1 MKDFLVARAYFL
13 GWFIV
18 RRISE
23 RSATSLFRKIGMWMF
38 SRNGK
43 SVDRLRSNLARVFPA
58 MGSQELDDLVRRGVL
73 SYMRYWMETFRSP
86 DWNRERILSTVTVAN
101 EHLLMDPIKNKSGV
115 VVSLPHAGNWDHAGS
130 YFCSRGAELVTV
142 AEILKPRALFEKF
155 LAYRQEIGMEVLPL
169 DSRAFPTLMQRARDG
184 KLIALVADRD
194 LSASGIDVDFFGG
207 VARMPAGPAIVA
219 IRTGIPLVTAFVAY
233 TESGIHVDLREIL
246 IPGGADEAARV
257 KATVQL
263 CADNFADG
271 IKNSPQ
277 DWHMMQR
284 IWVDRDFVERR

>member
-1 MKDFLVARAYFL
+1 MKDFFVARAYFF
-13 GWFIV
+13 GWSIV

-23 RSATSLFRKIGMWMF
+23 RGATSLFRKIGMWMF

-86 DWNRERILSTVTVAN
+86 DWSGERILSTVTVSN
-101 EHLLMDPIKNKSGV
+101 EHLLMDPIKNRTGV

-130 YFCSRGAELVTV
+130 YFCIRGAQLVTV
-142 AEILKPRALFEKF
+142 AEVLKPRALFEKF
-155 LAYRQEIGMEVLPL
+155 LAYRQAIGMEVLPL

-194 LSASGIDVDFFGG
+194 LSSSGIDVQFFGG

-219 IRTGIPLVTAFVAY
+219 IRTGIPLVTAFVSY
-233 TESGIHVDLREIL
+233 TETGIHVDLKEIA
-246 IPGGADEAARV
+246 IPDGVDEAARV

-263 CADNFADG
+263 CADNFAEG
-271 IKNSPQ
+271 IKAFPH

-284 IWVDRDFVERR
+284 IWVDGDFVERL

>member
-1 MKDFLVARAYFL
+1 MKDFLVARLYFF
-13 GWFIV
+13 GWSVV

-23 RSATSLFRKIGMWMF
+23 KSARSFFKKIGKWMYA
-38 SRNGK
+38 RDGK
-43 SVDRLRSNLARVFPA
+43 SVKRLRSNLSRVFPEMESA
-58 MGSQELDDLVRRGVL
+58 KLEDLLRRGVL

-86 DWNRERILSTVTVAN
+86 DWSRERILSTVTVSN
-101 EHLLMDPIKNKSGV
+101 EHLLLDPIKQKTGV

-130 YFCSRGAELVTV
+130 YFCIKGARLVTV
-142 AEILKPRALFEKF
+142 AEVLKPRELFEKF
-155 LAYRQEIGMEVLPL
+155 LAYRQAIGMEVLPL

-194 LSASGIDVDFFGG
+194 LSSSGIDVEFFGG

-219 IRTGIPLVTAFVAY
+219 IRTGIPLVTAFVSY
-233 TESGIHVDLREIL
+233 TDTGIHVDLREIL
-246 IPGGADEAARV
+246 IPSGADEAARV

>member
-1 MKDFLVARAYFL
+1 MKDFFVARAYFF
-13 GWFIV
+13 GWSIV

-23 RSATSLFRKIGMWMF
+23 KSAKALFSNLGTWMYG
-38 SRNGK
+38 RNGK
-43 SVDRLRSNLARVFPA
+43 SVDRLRSNLSRVFPKLA
-58 MGSQELDDLVRRGVL
+58 SKDLDDLVRRGVL

-86 DWNRERILSTVTVAN
+86 DWSSERILSTVTVSN
-101 EHLLMDPIKNKSGV
+101 EHLLMDPIKNHTGV

-130 YFCSRGAELVTV
+130 YFCIRGAQLVTV
-142 AEILKPRALFEKF
+142 AEVLKPRALFEKF
-155 LAYRQEIGMEVLPL
+155 LAYRQAIGMEVLPL

-194 LSASGIDVDFFGG
+194 LSSSGIDVQFFGG

-219 IRTGIPLVTAFVAY
+219 IRTGIPLVTAFVSY
-233 TESGIHVDLREIL
+233 TETGIHVDLKEIA
-246 IPGGADEAARV
+246 IPDGVDETARV

-263 CADNFADG
+263 CADNFAEG
-271 IKNSPQ
+271 IKDFPH

-284 IWVDRDFVERR
+284 IWVDGDFVERS

>member
-1 MKDFLVARAYFL
+1 MKDFLVARLYFF

-18 RRISE
+18 RRLSDKGAE
-23 RSATSLFRKIGMWMF
+23 SLFSKIGSWMF
-38 SRNGK
+38 AKNGK
-43 SVDRLRSNLARVFPA
+43 SVLRLRSNLSRAFPS
-58 MGSQELDDLVRRGVL
+58 MESEKLDDLVRRGVL

-86 DWNRERILSTVTVAN
+86 DWSKERILSTVTVSN
-101 EHLLMDPIKNKSGV
+101 EHLLLDPITNKTGV

-130 YFCSRGAELVTV
+130 YFCSKGARLVTV

-155 LAYRQEIGMEVLPL
+155 LAYRQAIGMEVLPL

-194 LSASGIDVDFFGG
+194 LSSSGIDVEFFGG
-207 VARMPAGPAIVA
+207 IARMPAGPAIVA
-219 IRTGIPLVTAFVAY
+219 IRTGIPLVTAFVSY
-233 TESGIHVDLREIL
+233 TDTGIHVDLREIL
-246 IPGGADEAARV
+246 VPDGADEAARV

-271 IKNSPQ
+271 IKHSPQ

-284 IWVDRDFVERR
+284 IWVDRDFVERA

>member
-1 MKDFLVARAYFL
+1 MKDFFVARAYFF
-13 GWFIV
+13 GWSIV

-23 RSATSLFRKIGMWMF
+23 KSAKALFSNLGAWMYG
-38 SRNGK
+38 RNGK
-43 SVDRLRSNLARVFPA
+43 SVDRLRSNLSRVFPKLA
-58 MGSQELDDLVRRGVL
+58 PKDLEVLVRRGVL

-86 DWNRERILSTVTVAN
+86 DWDRERILSTVTVSN
-101 EHLLMDPIKNKSGV
+101 EHLLLDPIKNQTGV

-130 YFCSRGAELVTV
+130 YFCIRGAQLVTV
-142 AEILKPRALFEKF
+142 AEVLKPRALFEKF
-155 LAYRQEIGMEVLPL
+155 LAYRQAIGMEVLPL

-194 LSASGIDVDFFGG
+194 LSSSGIDVQFFGG

-219 IRTGIPLVTAFVAY
+219 IRTGIPLVTAFVSY
-233 TESGIHVDLREIL
+233 TETGIHVDLKEIA
-246 IPGGADEAARV
+246 IPDGVDEAARV

-263 CADNFADG
+263 CADNFAEG
-271 IKNSPQ
+271 IKAFPH

-284 IWVDRDFVERR
+284 IWVDGDFVERS